1 MKPVRPLP
9 RRRPVAHPNVAA
21 QAVELKELRA
31 RLAEAEDT
39 LRAIGSGAVDAV
51 VVAGQSGNQVFTLQG
66 ADHVYRLLIES
77 MNEGALTL
85 TPEWVITYANRCF
98 AQMIKGSLEQ
108 IVGSSF
114 RLLLSAVDQRAFQTL
129 MAGVS
134 RSGSKLQLSLL
145 SGRGSSIPV
154 QVSMRALP
162 AAGSSPVTL
171 GVVVTDLTETRR
183 TEELLRSLAQRVVQ
197 GHETER
203 GRVALD
209 LHDHVTQLLCANLF
223 RCQALVEELTVRG
236 GPSLKA
242 AIRMRVMLGQTA
254 GEVERISQQ
263 LRPGVLDLLGLEAV
277 LRSTGREFEERSGL
291 TLNLTV
297 VPLSGRLP
305 AGAGLA
311 FYRMFEEALRN
322 VEHHA
327 RARQVSVDLRE
338 EGAVVR
344 LTIRDDGLGFDPER
358 LPARRRGKPV
368 LGLLGMRERAAA
380 VGGAVAVSSGR
391 GIGTEIVVSIPL
403 LPSVAPSP
411 TAVRR
416 RSPVLTR

>member
-1 MKPVRPLP
+1 
-9 RRRPVAHPNVAA
+9 
-21 QAVELKELRA
+21 
-31 RLAEAEDT
+31 
-39 LRAIGSGAVDAV
+39 
-51 VVAGQSGNQVFTLQG
+51 
-66 ADHVYRLLIES
+66 
-77 MNEGALTL
+77 
-85 TPEWVITYANRCF
+85 
-98 AQMIKGSLEQ
+98 
-108 IVGSSF
+108 
-114 RLLLSAVDQRAFQTL
+114 
-129 MAGVS
+129 
-134 RSGSKLQLSLL
+134 
-145 SGRGSSIPV
+145 
-154 QVSMRALP
+154 MRALP

-338 EGAVVR
+338 EGGGGAADDPGRRPGVR
-344 LTIRDDGLGFDPER
+344 PGAAAGAAPGQTGARVARNARARGGPWAARSPCPPDAGS
-358 LPARRRGKPV
+358 ARRSWYLFPYYRPSLPHRPPSGAAHPSSPGKDDAHPP
-368 LGLLGMRERAAA
+368 GRAAQDLLVNGGRLGCGHD
-380 VGGAVAVSSGR
+380 VGEQVPQAQLSGGEEAEAGAAVARPGSRSSKHG
-391 GIGTEIVVSIPL
+391 L
-403 LPSVAPSP
+403 H
-411 TAVRR
+411 
-416 RSPVLTR
+416 